1 MFAALVGIISSRNT
15 TISAELIFPITL
27 GGASN
32 GFFGTAA
39 HDFPMYIEG
48 ATNNFIG
55 TISNIFDIGV
65 AGGGTVVNP
74 AGDDPYFNDVVF
86 LLETALPNSITD
98 ATGKT
103 ITNISGVTV
112 SGAQYQVGTSSAYA
126 NGSSYLYASPDAAFD
141 FGTGDFT
148 MEGWF
153 YLTADTGLNPV
164 GRRDATILGCWEQL
178 GNYNTWQ
185 VFILGD
191 GSTTGN
197 AIVFDSFSN
206 SVESYL
212 IASTAINKNTWV
224 NFAVVR
230 QSDTLT
236 IYVNGT
242 AVNSGSFTAPVNSG
256 GNFMRVASLQP
267 GGAGL
272 FFNYFPGYLQQLR
285 ITKGVARYTAD
296 FIPSAVPFPTN

>member
-27 GGASN
+27 EGANNSC
-32 GFFGTAA
+32 FGTVPNN
-39 HDFPMYIEG
+39 FPIALEG
-48 ATNNFIG
+48 ANNSLFG

-74 AGDDPYFNDVVF
+74 TGDDPYFSDVVF

-98 ATGKT
+98 ATG
-103 ITNISGVTV
+103 INTV
-112 SGAQYQVGTSSAYA
+112 GNSGAIVNSSTYQVGTSSAYF
-126 NGSSYLYASPDAAFD
+126 NGSSYLSAPPNAGFD

-153 YLTADTGLNPV
+153 YLTADTGFNPA
-164 GRRDATILGCWEQL
+164 GRRDATILGCWEQS
-178 GNYNTWQ
+178 GNFNTWQ
-185 VFILGD
+185 VFILGN

-206 SVESYL
+206 SAESYL

-242 AVNSGSFTAPVNSG
+242 AVNSGSFTAPVNGG
-256 GNFMRVASLQP
+256 GNFMRVAALQP

-285 ITKGVARYTAD
+285 ITKGVARYTSD